1 MRWRLGKV
9 NEYCGAVSVREDKFA
24 DPTQVCSFLSFEVGW
39 AVVHDGGTGA
49 EHHIHVHVIP

>member
-24 DPTQVCSFLSFEVGW
+24 DPTQVCSLSFEVFGQL
-39 AVVHDGGTGA
+39 GR
-49 EHHIHVHVIP
+49 EKILEERKERS